1 MLRHSGNLLSRVVT
15 SKDGLVTSSLRVEV
29 VIFVLDFQ
37 LILVET
43 KEISLEFVFW
53 LLDEDDSH
61 ISNYVYLRMISL
73 VVTSKF
79 PLPYVKYIA
88 CF

>member
-1 MLRHSGNLLSRVVT
+1 MWRHSDNFLSRVVT
-15 SKDGLVTSSLRVEV
+15 SKDGLVASSLRAEV
-29 VIFVLDFQ
+29 VIFLLDFQ

-53 LLDEDDSH
+53 LLDEVDSH

-73 VVTSKF
+73 VVTSKL